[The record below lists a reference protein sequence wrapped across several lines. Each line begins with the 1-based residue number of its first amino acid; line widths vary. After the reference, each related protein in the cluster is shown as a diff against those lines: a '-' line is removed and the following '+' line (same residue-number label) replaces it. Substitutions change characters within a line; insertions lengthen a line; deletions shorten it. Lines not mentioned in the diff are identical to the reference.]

1 MPGHRFPEHDG
12 WAFSYHNLLIINQL
26 IILLARQ
33 LFCGRFSASS
43 VFSAAAF
50 LPQVRYSAEEA
61 GRPRPLNRRCPLTVV
76 REQTASVV
84 RRSVREICPANRIN
98 EASNR
103 NEMLKQISY
112 LRHSTPDG
120 IFRGIGS
127 MVMHA
132 VLSGCVRGGFCENCL
147 PGGWNDD
154 FRNGSAHK
162 SPSGCRLVRNA

>member
-1 MPGHRFPEHDG
+1 MPGHRFPEHDS

-50 LPQVRYSAEEA
+50 IPQVRYSAEEA
-61 GRPRPLNRRCPLTVV
+61 GRPRPLNWRCPLTVV

-112 LRHSTPDG
+112 LRHSAMAG
-120 IFRGIGS
+120 NLRGIGG
-127 MVMHA
+127 HGIA
-132 VLSGCVRGGFCENCL
+132 CDTVRMSVRWIL
-147 PGGWNDD
+147 
-154 FRNGSAHK
+154 RK
-162 SPSGCRLVRNA
+162 RPSGRLER